1 MHATYT
7 ASNKSVNRTCAE
19 MAAVSCD
26 TSHVTTKECLSTPF
40 QLIFKTLCVKL
51 QSLVQSCMGL
61 EHSESAGIFQHL
73 DFWRQL
79 YSISNTAQMACTSPQ
94 VSTCRPWSGCELCDI
109 QGICVLRTMGYIGN
123 LCTENY
129 GVYRESVHWELL
141 GIQGICVLRAMGIQG
156 ICALRTMGYTRNLCT
171 ENYWVYKESVY
182 WELWGIQ
189 GICALRTIRYNRESL
204 HWELLGIQGICALR
218 TIGYTEN
225 LCTEN

>member
-141 GIQGICVLRAMGIQG
+141 GIQGICVLRAMG
-156 ICALRTMGYTRNLCT
+156 YTGNLCT
-171 ENYWVYKESVY
+171 ENYTV
-182 WELWGIQ
+182 
-189 GICALRTIRYNRESL
+189 
-204 HWELLGIQGICALR
+204 
-218 TIGYTEN
+218 
-225 LCTEN
+225 